1 MTDEEWRQKL
11 RKQMEAHSGKKIEDV
26 QLTPEEEAKR
36 KAQWQETVKLLQK
49 EQEERRRLK
58 AEDPEAYR
66 KLKEKEDQ
74 EMREYLDSVP
84 FWD

>member
-1 MTDEEWRQKL
+1 MKTWAVVLLVILAILIVAVVVLYFLGRKMQK
-11 RKQMEAHSGKKIEDV
+11 K
-26 QLTPEEEAKR
+26 
-36 KAQWQETVKLLQK
+36 
-49 EQEERRRLK
+49 QEERRRLK

-74 EMREYLDSVP
+74 EMREYTDSVP

>member
-1 MTDEEWRQKL
+1 M
-11 RKQMEAHSGKKIEDV
+11 
-26 QLTPEEEAKR
+26 
-36 KAQWQETVKLLQK
+36 LQN

-74 EMREYLDSVP
+74 EMREYTDSVP

>member
-1 MTDEEWRQKL
+1 MDKDWDGIMDLKVLNWEE
-11 RKQMEAHSGKKIEDV
+11 KI
-26 QLTPEEEAKR
+26 QRTPEEE
-36 KAQWQETVKLLQK
+36 AQWQETVKLLQK

>member
-1 MTDEEWRQKL
+1 MDKDWDGIMDLKVLNWEE
-11 RKQMEAHSGKKIEDV
+11 KI
-26 QLTPEEEAKR
+26 QRTPEEE
-36 KAQWQETVKLLQK
+36 AQWQETVKLLQK

-58 AEDPEAYR
+58 EEDPEAYR

>member
-1 MTDEEWRQKL
+1 MDKDCDGILDLKVLNWEE
-11 RKQMEAHSGKKIEDV
+11 KI
-26 QLTPEEEAKR
+26 QRTPEEE
-36 KAQWQETVKLLQK
+36 AQWQETVKLLQK

>member
-1 MTDEEWRQKL
+1 MIDKEMSEMI
-11 RKQMEAHSGKKIEDV
+11 RKDMEAHSGKKIEDV

-49 EQEERRRLK
+49 KQEERRRLK
-58 AEDPEAYR
+58 EEDPEAYR

-74 EMREYLDSVP
+74 EMREYTDSVP

>member
-1 MTDEEWRQKL
+1 MDKDWDGIMDLKVLNWEE
-11 RKQMEAHSGKKIEDV
+11 KI
-26 QLTPEEEAKR
+26 QRTPEEE
-36 KAQWQETVKLLQK
+36 AQWQETVKLLQK

-74 EMREYLDSVP
+74 EMREYTDSVP

>member
-1 MTDEEWRQKL
+1 MDKDWDGIMDLKVLNWEE
-11 RKQMEAHSGKKIEDV
+11 KIER
-26 QLTPEEEAKR
+26 TPEEE
-36 KAQWQETVKLLQK
+36 AQWQETVKLLQK

-74 EMREYLDSVP
+74 EMREYTDSVP